1 MYGVKATLA
10 LVLLVLSAAWAEPAD
25 TYPTRPIRVIVGYTA
40 GGSTDLAARTVAAHM
55 EKTLGQPIAIENRPG
70 GNGAVGTGAVAK
82 AAPDGYTL
90 VMTSGSILTI
100 MPWVVDLGW
109 DPLDLTFIGATH
121 ESLHAQL
128 VRGDSP
134 WKTIQELAA
143 WAKANPNKLVH
154 ATSGG
159 FGINDIGM
167 AQLARAAGGFE
178 YRTLPTGG
186 GAEQIVKLLAGDAQT
201 EQNSAAPSLPHIR
214 SGAVR
219 ALLILS
225 PAWPELE
232 KLGVP
237 LSKDVYGFTVRNL
250 SSLAGPPG
258 LPEAIR
264 QQLEDALRKAMED
277 KGVMEQMQKIGE
289 LVGFKTGAQIREA
302 VKQVQAEHR
311 AMVEQLGRR
320 RK

>member
-1 MYGVKATLA
+1 MEHLKLA
-10 LVLLVLSAAWAEPAD
+10 LALTVLLGLAGGTEAAEK
-25 TYPTRPIRVIVGYTA
+25 YPTRPIRVIVGYSP

-55 EKTLGQPIAIENRPG
+55 EKTLGQPMTVENRPG

-82 AAPDGYTL
+82 ATPDGYTL

-100 MPWVVDLGW
+100 MPWVVDLGF
-109 DPLDLTFIGATH
+109 DPLELAFIGATH

-128 VRGDSP
+128 VRADSP
-134 WKTIQELAA
+134 WKTVQELAA
-143 WAKANPNKLVH
+143 WAKANSGKLVH

-186 GAEQIVKLLAGDAQT
+186 GSEQILKLLAGDAQT

-219 ALLILS
+219 ALLVLS
-225 PAWPELE
+225 PSWPELE
-232 KLGVP
+232 RMGVP

-250 SSLAGPPG
+250 SSMAGPPG
-258 LPEAIR
+258 LPEEIR
-264 QQLEDALRKAMED
+264 QTLEDALRKAMED
-277 KGVMEQMQKIGE
+277 RGVMEQMQKIGE

-320 RK
+320 KK